1 MHLPRPFNFTFHL
14 FILFGNDS
22 VGRGEKQCFLKSHI
36 NHVDVMGSNASQI
49 EVVPL
54 WYIYWYCEG
63 MCYKCYHA
71 LTC

>member
-1 MHLPRPFNFTFHL
+1 MFPKITY
-14 FILFGNDS
+14 
-22 VGRGEKQCFLKSHI
+22 I
-36 NHVDVMGSNASQI
+36 NYLDVMGSNASQI

-63 MCYKCYHA
+63 MCNKCYHA